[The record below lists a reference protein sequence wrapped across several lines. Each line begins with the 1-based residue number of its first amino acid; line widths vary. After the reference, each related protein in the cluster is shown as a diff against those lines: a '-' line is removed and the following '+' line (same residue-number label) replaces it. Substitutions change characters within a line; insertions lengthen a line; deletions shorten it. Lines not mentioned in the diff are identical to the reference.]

1 MDKKILN
8 KINKLPIWQNKI
20 IIEELKGGITNQ
32 NFLIIDGIKK
42 YVARLGN
49 DIPEHLISRSNELIA
64 SSAAA
69 KCKISPN
76 VVFYDEGILIL
87 DFIKSTTLTKQGI
100 KDNIVDIISI
110 IKKIHNEIPKNI
122 YGQSLIFWVF
132 HVIRNYAK
140 FLKDNDSLYVK
151 SLAELLEKSTRL
163 ELISSPYEIVFGHN
177 DLLPANFLHD
187 GSRIWVIDWEYA
199 GYNSPLFDLGG
210 LATNNNFELKEEI
223 FLLEN
228 YFEKKIDDNLLLKF
242 CARQSPLSKIS
253 KNVKHMSAKFS
264 TQRKIGYEHAEN
276 DNFNCEGASGVV
288 NGAMVDPFSGFVRA
302 PLKLIPLI

>member
-122 YGQSLIFWVF
+122 YGQSLILWVF

-242 CARQSPLSKIS
+242 NSMKCASLLRETMWSMVSEISSKIDFNYS
-253 KNVKHMSAKFS
+253 QYTQENINKFNEAFKS
-264 TQRKIGYEHAEN
+264 LNHN
-276 DNFNCEGASGVV
+276 
-288 NGAMVDPFSGFVRA
+288 
-302 PLKLIPLI
+302 